1 MGLIDDEIKELR
13 VMNQQLI
20 DGSLG
25 SKECLNRLKIYKATA
40 ERQKM
45 ILEVYRVNTL
55 REIAVKCGLVGEEKD
70 LLSPTFA
77 PKKEIKKTS
86 SSPLSQEIIKEEP
99 DKSEQYGLGP
109 RVDLNSIP
117 GPTKIEKAMESKA

>member
-70 LLSPTFA
+70 LLSSTFA
-77 PKKEIKKTS
+77 PKTEIKKTTS
-86 SSPLSQEIIKEEP
+86 LPQSQEKTKE
-99 DKSEQYGLGP
+99 KSDNFGGLGRGP
-109 RVDLNSIP
+109 RVALNSIP
-117 GPTKIEKAMESKA
+117 GPTKIEKEMESKA